1 VKPERFERRAPRD
14 VWAKPDRPRRAT
26 MTNNISLPQSPVV
39 NHGGV
44 EFANLDEH
52 HYVRADGEWVC
63 ISKADYNMIVGRV
76 QAEPMI
82 ELRVKRE
89 CSWLKFWLY
98 NGIMSWI
105 EVPLATLV
113 DPGEWSM
120 LYEVSFPE
128 FGPERLVAQDPEP
141 DLNHP
146 FAFVDG
152 KDSKGYFIRV
162 HGDGDE
168 TTWVRISK
176 ADWERCRTLFHSNH
190 DDDPEGEFYNYTTIA
205 GVVATDAY
213 NVVRVNVN
221 PMGERGEIEFYLAD
235 AAQEI
240 EAEQA
245 AA

>member
-1 VKPERFERRAPRD
+1 
-14 VWAKPDRPRRAT
+14 
-26 MTNNISLPQSPVV
+26 MTNNISLPQTAVV
-39 NHGGV
+39 NHCGV
-44 EFANLDEH
+44 EFANVDDNH
-52 HYVRADGEWVC
+52 FVRADGEWVC
-63 ISKADYNMIVGRV
+63 ISKADYNMVVGRV
-76 QAEPMI
+76 QAEPTI

-89 CSWLKFWLY
+89 GSWLKFWLY

-141 DLNHP
+141 ELNHP

-152 KDSKGYFIRV
+152 KDSKGHFIRI

-176 ADWERCRTLFHSNH
+176 KMWDLCMKLFHSCEE
-190 DDDPEGEFYNYTTIA
+190 DDPEGEFYNYVTIA
-205 GVVATDAY
+205 GVVANDEY
-213 NVVRVNVN
+213 NVVRVQVN

-235 AAQEI
+235 AAPEI
-240 EAEQA
+240 EEGRA
-245 AA
+245 A